1 MLFQESQSLWIDSN
15 RRRALVSILLLGL
28 AACEPPAEVSQAPVL
43 ETGYW
48 RASITLPGGDIE
60 TGIEIS
66 SDGDAYSAS
75 LINGQE
81 RVRIDEVSFSD
92 NKLLLR
98 FPAFNNEIRATLSSG
113 RLDGELTIVRQ
124 HGVTQVMPFAATF
137 GGKRSAEAGASPDHD
152 LSGRWAVK
160 FHNADGSDSA
170 SIGEFAQRGSRLFGT
185 FLNPNGDHRFLAG
198 HVRDDNFKL
207 STFDGAHAF
216 IFSGQVNAD
225 GNIENADFW
234 SSTSFHQ
241 KWSASRSDDIE
252 LPDAFSR
259 TYLKPGYDKLEF
271 SFPDIEGNPVS
282 LQDEKFADK
291 VVIVTIAGSW
301 CPNCNDEA
309 RFLAP
314 FYREHRERG
323 LEIVALMF
331 EHFPDFDRAALQV
344 DNLRQK
350 FDIQYE
356 MLVAG
361 LSDKTEAAS
370 ALPALSGIL
379 AFPTTVFIDRQGRV
393 RDIHTGFTGPGTGE
407 HYEQLQQKFYEL
419 VSTMLDE
426 PADLIES
433 LTTETA
439 APEAE

>member
-1 MLFQESQSLWIDSN
+1 MSFQRSQFSWLGDS
-15 RRRALVSILLLGL
+15 RRRALVGVLLLGL
-28 AACEPPAEVSQAPVL
+28 SACEQSAPVLREPIL

-48 RASITLPGGDIE
+48 QANITLPGGAIE

-66 SDGDAYSAS
+66 NDGDTYSAN

-81 RVRIDEVSFSD
+81 RVRIDEVSFSGD
-92 NKLLLR
+92 ELLLR
-98 FPAFNNEIRATLSSG
+98 FPAFNNEIRATLTPG
-113 RLDGELTIVRQ
+113 ELDGELIIIRQ
-124 HGVTQVMPFAATF
+124 HGATQVMPFAATF
-137 GGKRSAEAGASPDHD
+137 GGERPTGADAMPNHD
-152 LSGRWAVK
+152 LSGRWAVQ
-160 FHNADGSDSA
+160 FHNADGSDSV
-170 SIGEFAQRGSRLFGT
+170 SIGEFAQRGARLFGT

-198 HVRDDNFKL
+198 HVRHDDFKL

-216 IFSGQVNAD
+216 LFSGRINSD
-225 GNIENADFW
+225 GEIENADFW

-241 KWSASRSDDIE
+241 KWSAVRNDEIA

-259 TYLKPGYDKLEF
+259 TYLKPGYDRLEF
-271 SFPDIEGNPVS
+271 SFPDVDGNPVS
-282 LQDEKFADK
+282 LQDDKFADK

-314 FYREHRERG
+314 LYLEHRERG

-344 DNLRQK
+344 ENLRQK
-350 FDIQYE
+350 FDIQYD

-393 RDIHTGFTGPGTGE
+393 REIHTGFTGPGTGE
-407 HYEQLQQKFYEL
+407 HYEQLQQKFSDL

-433 LTTETA
+433 LTKETT